1 MRAGFGKYNIT
12 PRVGV
17 ELYGFGPFLNRVS
30 IGIRDILEARSAA
43 FEAGGHTVVI
53 ITCDLCT
60 LQDRTV
66 AEIRSLIREKH
77 PELKDADIMVNA
89 SHTHSGPAT
98 LFKNTGWG
106 VTDPPWFMALPYKI
120 AESAFLALDAM
131 EEVTLAHAL
140 VPCRHIGLNRV
151 YDKDAPPLEE
161 VLKENWEPAKPELT
175 DTECRVIRFDSVK
188 TGKLTGFMAYFGCH
202 PVVCTARSHY
212 IHGDFPGVAMHDLM
226 REFPGSVGMFLQG
239 AEGNVNSGCVHKG
252 EQESLL
258 ALDVFAARFANSIRN
273 GLEKARPM
281 EVKSIEAV
289 SKVFPFSAR
298 SIYNYEMLETIRK
311 EQEKILLRADSDD
324 SEAHARKA
332 AVYLRGIE
340 DIKKILDSG
349 KTDRMAE
356 LQIIR
361 MGDLQFMGTPFEV
374 MQAIKNDVHAASS
387 APCPMLM
394 SLTNGAF
401 SYAPDNHTL
410 KEQKDNIHAL
420 HTNMYGYYEAIV
432 TPLVGGRL
440 PYADIHNE
448 IVRYMSELEKM
459 LGETK

>member
-1 MRAGFGKYNIT
+1 MRAGFGKYDIT

-17 ELYGFGPFLNRVS
+17 ELYGFGPFQNRAS
-30 IGIRDILEARSAA
+30 IGIRDILEARSGA

-60 LQDRTV
+60 LQAQTV
-66 AEIRSLIREKH
+66 AKIRSLIREKH
-77 PELKDADIMVNA
+77 PELEDHDIMINA

-106 VTDPPWFMALPYKI
+106 VTDQPWFMALPHKI
-120 AESAFLALDAM
+120 AESALRALDAM
-131 EEVTLAHAL
+131 EEVSLSHAL

-151 YDKDAPPLEE
+151 YDKDAPPLDE
-161 VLKENWEPAKPELT
+161 VLKEDWEPAKPELT

-188 TGKLTGFMAYFGCH
+188 TGKLNGFMAYFGCH
-202 PVVCTARSHY
+202 PVVCSASSRY

-273 GLEKARPM
+273 GLQKARPM
-281 EVKSIEAV
+281 EVRSIGSV
-289 SKVFPFSAR
+289 SKVFPFSTRR
-298 SIYNYEMLETIRK
+298 SFNYEMLESILK

-324 SEAHARKA
+324 SDYHVRMA

-349 KTDRMAE
+349 ETDLMAE

-361 MGDLQFMGTPFEV
+361 MGELQFMGAPFEV

-401 SYAPDNHTL
+401 CYAPDNHTL
-410 KEQKDNIHAL
+410 KDHTAKNGKDNGH
-420 HTNMYGYYEAIV
+420 YETV
-432 TPLVGGRL
+432 KTPLIGGRL

-448 IVRYMSELEKM
+448 IVRYMIELEKM

>member
-1 MRAGFGKYNIT
+1 MRAGFGKFNIT

-17 ELYGFGPFLNRVS
+17 ELYGFGPFLNRKSV
-30 IGIRDILEARSAA
+30 GIRDILEARAGA

-60 LQDRTV
+60 LQAQTV
-66 AEIRSLIREKH
+66 AEIRSLIRRKH
-77 PELKDADIMVNA
+77 PELQDADIMVNT

-106 VTDPPWFMALPYKI
+106 VTDPPWFLALPYKI
-120 AESAFLALDAM
+120 AEAATLALDSM
-131 EEVTLAHAL
+131 EEVKVAQAL

-161 VLKENWEPAKPELT
+161 VLREDWEPAKPELT

-188 TGKLTGFMAYFGCH
+188 TGLLAGFMAYFGCH
-202 PVVCTARSHY
+202 PVVCSGPNHY
-212 IHGDFPGVAMHDLM
+212 IHGDYPGVAMHNLM

-258 ALDVFAARFANSIRN
+258 ALDVFAARFANSVRN
-273 GLEKARPM
+273 GLQKAEPVR
-281 EVKSIEAV
+281 VDSIESV
-289 SKVFPFSAR
+289 SKIYPFKAKPIFTR
-298 SIYNYEMLETIRK
+298 ELLESIRK
-311 EQEKILLRADSDD
+311 EQSAFVLSAESDD
-324 SEAHARKA
+324 SGYPARMA
-332 AVYLRGIE
+332 AVYLRGIDE
-340 DIKKILDSG
+340 MLELLDKG
-349 KTDRMAE
+349 ETDRKAE

-361 MGDLQFMGTPFEV
+361 MGVLEFMGAPFEV
-374 MQAIKNDVHAASS
+374 MQAIKNDIHAASS
-387 APCPMLM
+387 SPCPMLM

-401 SYAPDNHTL
+401 SYAPDNQSLRHVDI
-410 KEQKDNIHAL
+410 KDGKN
-420 HTNMYGYYEAIV
+420 NGNYEAV
-432 TPLVGGRL
+432 KTPLVGGRL

-448 IVRYMSELEKM
+448 LVKYMIELEKS
-459 LGETK
+459 LGGKK

>member
-1 MRAGFGKYNIT
+1 
-12 PRVGV
+12 
-17 ELYGFGPFLNRVS
+17 
-30 IGIRDILEARSAA
+30 
-43 FEAGGHTVVI
+43 
-53 ITCDLCT
+53 
-60 LQDRTV
+60 
-66 AEIRSLIREKH
+66 
-77 PELKDADIMVNA
+77 
-89 SHTHSGPAT
+89 
-98 LFKNTGWG
+98 
-106 VTDPPWFMALPYKI
+106 
-120 AESAFLALDAM
+120 
-131 EEVTLAHAL
+131 
-140 VPCRHIGLNRV
+140 
-151 YDKDAPPLEE
+151 
-161 VLKENWEPAKPELT
+161 
-175 DTECRVIRFDSVK
+175 
-188 TGKLTGFMAYFGCH
+188 
-202 PVVCTARSHY
+202 
-212 IHGDFPGVAMHDLM
+212 MHDLM

-252 EQESLL
+252 DQESLL

-298 SIYNYEMLETIRK
+298 SIYNYEMLESIRK
-311 EQEKILLRADSDD
+311 EQEKILLRTDSDD
-324 SEAHARKA
+324 SGYHVRMA
-332 AVYLRGIE
+332 AIYLRGIE
-340 DIKKILDSG
+340 DIKKILDTG

-361 MGDLQFMGTPFEV
+361 MGDLQFMGAPFEV

-410 KEQKDNIHAL
+410 KEHTAKDGKDNGH
-420 HTNMYGYYEAIV
+420 YEAIK

-448 IVRYMSELEKM
+448 IVRYMGELEKM